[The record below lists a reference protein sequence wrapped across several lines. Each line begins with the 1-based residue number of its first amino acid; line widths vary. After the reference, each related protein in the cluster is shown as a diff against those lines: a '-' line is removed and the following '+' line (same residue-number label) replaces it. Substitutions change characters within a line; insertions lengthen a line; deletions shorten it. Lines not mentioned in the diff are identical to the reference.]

1 MINISIEE
9 ANKKSLMEIIQLV
22 EEKGTAT
29 VLKGGRRFIVLEDN
43 EVDGEK
49 YADDLSVQKTGEE
62 FIQKYLKAFKEL
74 AK

>member
-1 MINISIEE
+1 MINISIDE

-43 EVDGEK
+43 IVTGEE
-49 YADDLSVQKTGEE
+49 YADDASVQKTGEE
-62 FIQKYLKAFKEL
+62 FIQKYIEAFREL